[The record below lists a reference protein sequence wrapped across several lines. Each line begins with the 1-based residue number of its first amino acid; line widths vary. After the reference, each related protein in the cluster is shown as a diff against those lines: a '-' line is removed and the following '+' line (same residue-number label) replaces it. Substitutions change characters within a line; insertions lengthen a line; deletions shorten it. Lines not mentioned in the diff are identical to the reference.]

1 MTDQEIRQTVNKKL
15 APFIRNFDMENR
27 GNRVSQVL
35 SVGLGALLEDL
46 IVDIIIRKQNKDVP
60 SGKSD

>member
-1 MTDQEIRQTVNKKL
+1 
-15 APFIRNFDMENR
+15 
-27 GNRVSQVL
+27 L